1 MNRVAVRTG
10 VAGQCVTFA
19 LSGPGPSEC
28 HAAVE
33 GGEGVEGEGMPSPR
47 KRHHIK
53 GTVLLSPSARP
64 CAAVEFDAEVRRS
77 VFNMPLMGEGGG
89 GE

>member
-19 LSGPGPSEC
+19 LSGPGTSEC
-28 HAAVE
+28 HATVE
-33 GGEGVEGEGMPSPR
+33 GGEGVESGEGMPSPR

-64 CAAVEFDAEVRRS
+64 CAAVEFDAEVRRR
-77 VFNMPLMGEGGG
+77 F
-89 GE
+89 

>member
-1 MNRVAVRTG
+1 MHVNRVAVRTG

-19 LSGPGPSEC
+19 LSGPGTSEC
-28 HAAVE
+28 HATVE
-33 GGEGVEGEGMPSPR
+33 GGEGVESGEGMPSPR

-64 CAAVEFDAEVRRS
+64 CAAVEFDAEVRRR
-77 VFNMPLMGEGGG
+77 F
-89 GE
+89 